1 MVEANQILE
10 KSTENPLE
18 RVTVVYFVTKY
29 CYLQTSLIQLLCRGT
44 GYLKISRTLVMY
56 HGM

>member
-29 CYLQTSLIQLLCRGT
+29 CYLQT
-44 GYLKISRTLVMY
+44 LKPNSIVVSWNWLSED
-56 HGM
+56 

>member
-56 HGM
+56 G